1 VTSSRLPSSA
11 LLGRRHECEAL
22 DGLVAGVSGGQSRV
36 LVVRGEAGVGKT
48 ALLEYL
54 AANAA
59 GCRVARASGVESEM
73 ELAFAGL
80 HALCVPFLGHVE
92 RLPGPQRDALRTA
105 FGLGTGAPPDRF
117 LVGLAVLSLLADV
130 AEEQPLVCVVDD
142 AQWLDQISA
151 QILSFVARRLLA
163 ERVALVFAV
172 REPADAQ
179 PLSGLP
185 ELAIGGL
192 DDPDAR
198 ALLQSTLRGPLD
210 DLVRERV
217 LAEANGN
224 PLALLELP
232 RRLPPAALAGGFGLP
247 GSTPLTSRLEHG
259 FARQLEPL
267 SIDTRRLLVLAA
279 AEPVGDVLLLWRAA
293 ELLGVG
299 LDAAGPAEAAGLL
312 EIGARVRFRHP
323 LVRSAAYRA
332 ATAPDRKEVHEALAA
347 ATDPQVDPD
356 RRAWHRAQAAERP
369 EESLAD
375 ELERSAGR
383 ARARGGVAAAA
394 AFLER
399 AAELTPDPVRRGG
412 RLLGAAQAK
421 FESGAPED
429 ALELLALADLCPLDD
444 LQRAGLGRLRGQI
457 AFALRRGRDAPPLLL
472 AAARE
477 LETLDPALA
486 RETYL
491 EALGAAMFTGRLS
504 AAGGVRKA
512 AEAARAAPSVEAP
525 RSIDRILDGM
535 AHRFTDGPGAGVGRL
550 RVALEVFRDEA
561 LDGHREIMRWLQL
574 SPVVL
579 SLTVFELWDDDAFH
593 ALATRA
599 VRLARDAG
607 ALTMLPVTLPYLSG
621 VHIYAGEFGA
631 AATLIE
637 EADAIT
643 AATGNV
649 GLVYGALVLA
659 AWRGVER
666 QARELIDPALESA
679 TARGEG
685 RVLALAGY
693 CAAVLYNALGRY
705 EDAAAGAHRG
715 SEDDDQGYAA
725 WSLAEL
731 VEASTRSGRPEIAAP
746 ALDRLDE
753 RARAAGTDWALGVL
767 ARSRALTS
775 ESERAEALYREA
787 IERLARTRIRVEL
800 ARGHLLYGEWLRR
813 QNRRVDAREQL
824 RIAHGTFGDIG
835 AEAFA
840 ERARR
845 ELLAT
850 GETVRKPTNE
860 TRDALTPH
868 EAHIARLA
876 AEGQTNPEI
885 GARLF
890 ISPRTVEYHLRKV
903 FSKLGISSR
912 KELREALAQP
922 ARS

>member
-1 VTSSRLPSSA
+1 MRSSRLPSSG
-11 LLGRRHECEAL
+11 LLGRRRECEAL
-22 DGLVAGVSGGQSRV
+22 ERLVAGVSGGQSRV

-54 AANAA
+54 AASAT

-80 HALCVPFLGHVE
+80 HALCAPFLGHVE
-92 RLPGPQRDALRTA
+92 RLPGPQRDALSTA

-117 LVGLAVLSLLADV
+117 LVGLAVLTLLADV
-130 AEEQPLVCVVDD
+130 AEEQPLMCVVDD

-151 QILSFVARRLLA
+151 QMLSFVARRLLA
-163 ERVALVFAV
+163 ERVGLVFAV

-179 PLSGLP
+179 QLAGLP
-185 ELAIGGL
+185 ELMIGGL
-192 DDPDAR
+192 QDADAR
-198 ALLQSTLRGPLD
+198 ALLESTLRGPLD

-247 GSTPLTSRLEHG
+247 GTTPLTRRIEHG
-259 FARQLEPL
+259 FARRLEPL
-267 SIDTRRLLVLAA
+267 SPDTRRLLALAA
-279 AEPVGDVLLLWRAA
+279 AEPLGDVLLLRRAA
-293 ELLGVG
+293 DLLGVG

-332 ATAPDRKEVHEALAA
+332 ATAPDRKQVHEALAA
-347 ATDPQVDPD
+347 ATDPQLDPD

-375 ELERSAGR
+375 ELERSAAR

-399 AAELTPDPVRRGG
+399 AAELTPEPGRRGR
-412 RLLGAAQAK
+412 RLLAAAQAK

-429 ALELLALADLCPLDD
+429 ALELLALAELGPLDD
-444 LQRAGLGRLRGQI
+444 LQRASLARLRGEI
-457 AFALRRGRDAPPLLL
+457 AFALRRGSDAPALLL
-472 AAARE
+472 RAARE
-477 LETLDPALA
+477 LEALDLALA

-491 EALGAAMFTGRLS
+491 EALGAAMFAGRLS

-512 AEAARAAPSVEAP
+512 AEAARAAPSLHAP

-535 AHRFTDGPGAGVGRL
+535 AHRFTEGPGAGVEPLRL
-550 RVALEVFRDEA
+550 ALDAFRNEA
-561 LDGHREIMRWLQL
+561 LDGYRETMRWLQL
-574 SPVVL
+574 SPIVL

-593 ALATRA
+593 ALAARA

-643 AATGNV
+643 AGTGNV

-659 AWRGVER
+659 AWRGVEHE
-666 QARELIDPALESA
+666 ARELIDAALESA

-693 CAAVLYNALGRY
+693 CAAVLDNALGHY
-705 EDAAAGAHRG
+705 EDATAGAQRG
-715 SEDDDQGYAA
+715 TEDDDQGYAA

-731 VEASTRSGRPEIAAP
+731 VEASTRAGRPEIAAP
-746 ALDRLDE
+746 AIDRLDG

-767 ARSRALTS
+767 ARSRALMSDS
-775 ESERAEALYREA
+775 EQAETFYREA
-787 IERLARTRIRVEL
+787 IERLERTRIRVEL
-800 ARGHLLYGEWLRR
+800 ARGRLLYGEWLRR
-813 QNRRVDAREQL
+813 RNRRVDAREQL
-824 RIAHGTFGDIG
+824 RIAHSVFSHIG
-835 AEAFA
+835 AQAFA

-850 GETVRKPTNE
+850 GETMTRPRTE
-860 TRDALTPH
+860 TRDALTAQ

-876 AEGQTNPEI
+876 AEGETNPEI

-903 FSKLGISSR
+903 FTKLGVSSR
-912 KELREALAQP
+912 RELREALAQP
-922 ARS
+922 AR